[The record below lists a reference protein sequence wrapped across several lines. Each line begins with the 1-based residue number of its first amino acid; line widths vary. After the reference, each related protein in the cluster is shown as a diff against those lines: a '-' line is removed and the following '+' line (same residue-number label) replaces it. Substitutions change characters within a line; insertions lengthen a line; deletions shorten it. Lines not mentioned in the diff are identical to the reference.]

1 MRILGLGL
9 LTIASVNAVLFSS
22 RSPTKGAI
30 AVPIRR
36 TCADPQRALERERAR
51 LGRRQGSNNTVES
64 TLYNTLNGYTVN
76 ITLGSPPQQLSVKLD
91 TGSSDLLVNVPD
103 STLCQQGSCTGGT
116 YSENRSQRH
125 VAVATDFSINYVDG
139 RNASGDWISDDFG
152 FAGVTPFPYTFGT
165 GQTSTI
171 DQGVL
176 GIGYESNSVWL
187 TDHERSN
194 DSHTTLPQALVDFGY
209 IEILF
214 GGVDHAKYSGNLSTV
229 PIIKDS
235 DGAFKE
241 FLIALSGL
249 SLDGQSLSS
258 GLPENA
264 LIDSGSQLTY
274 LPDQLAET
282 IYKQINAVSIPSI
295 DDNIYVDCGL
305 RSSDMSLGFKFDSV
319 DQRTISVPISTLLID
334 PAQPFRLDDNV
345 QACIFGIAKA
355 SEAAGR
361 SILGNTFL
369 RNAYV
374 VFNLARNEISLAQ
387 SVSTSSSNIETI
399 ANNATVPAALP
410 APASSAEQ
418 LVPCSMIMAF
428 LIVMHGLMT

>member
-1 MRILGLGL
+1 
-9 LTIASVNAVLFSS
+9 
-22 RSPTKGAI
+22 
-30 AVPIRR
+30 
-36 TCADPQRALERERAR
+36 

-64 TLYNTLNGYTVN
+64 DLYNSLNGYTVN

-116 YSENRSQRH
+116 YNENRSQRH
-125 VAVATDFSINYVDG
+125 AEVASDFNINYVDG
-139 RNASGDWISDDFG
+139 RNASGDWISDEIG
-152 FAGVTPFPYTFGT
+152 FAGISPFPFTFGT
-165 GQTSTI
+165 GQDSTI

-187 TDHERSN
+187 ANHAQSN
-194 DSHTTLPQALVDFGY
+194 DSHMTLPQALVDFGY
-209 IEILF
+209 IEVTAYSLWLSDTDTETGEILF

-235 DGAFKE
+235 AGAYKE

-249 SLDGQSLSS
+249 FLDGQSLSS
-258 GLPENA
+258 GLPENV

-305 RSSDMSLGFKFDSV
+305 RSSGMSLGFKFNSV
-319 DQRTISVPISTLLID
+319 DQRTINVPISSLLID

-361 SILGNTFL
+361 SILGNSEYPS
-369 RNAYV
+369 R
-374 VFNLARNEISLAQ
+374 LASG
-387 SVSTSSSNIETI
+387 IERQHECCLEEEHEGFPRHDRRPFPYHPP
-399 ANNATVPAALP
+399 VL
-410 APASSAEQ
+410 
-418 LVPCSMIMAF
+418 
-428 LIVMHGLMT
+428 